1 MCQTEKKTPP
11 IRKNRHF
18 RHWIRLHHHQQFF
31 TEQCAGATWGS
42 SEMWINELSDRVK
55 TNPLGIN
62 CDVNWKWGYLQQLQW
77 WWHFFHFKKSRKGL
91 LMDISK
97 ICWWSSFKVLKD
109 NRHLVSNPYK
119 EVENCSGDSFA
130 SVGSQS
136 GGWSRWLWPTT
147 HSWGQLHLVWGAAT
161 HSSRGHL

>member
-1 MCQTEKKTPP
+1 MDPVTSPLAVFHRAVC
-11 IRKNRHF
+11 RRHMGQFWDVDKWAF
-18 RHWIRLHHHQQFF
+18 RSCEDKSTGNKLWCNWKCHN
-31 TEQCAGATWGS
+31 TATATWCKLK
-42 SEMWINELSDRVK
+42 MRLSATIAMVV
-55 TNPLGIN
+55 TFLS
-62 CDVNWKWGYLQQLQW
+62 LQ
-77 WWHFFHFKKSRKGL
+77 KIPKY
-91 LMDISK
+91 MDISK